1 MDAVKGPSR
10 SIAVIGDNET
20 VTGFLLAG
28 VGERGDKG
36 QTNYFVHTS
45 DTKAAELEEV
55 FKKFLNDRMIAV
67 ILVNQVIAQ
76 NHLRVSIDK
85 AQGDGEKVIC
95 EIPSKE
101 HPYEPRTDPIVNRA
115 SRLLYGTD
123 YKE

>member
-28 VGERGDKG
+28 TGERNDKAE
-36 QTNYFVHTS
+36 TNYFVWTS
-45 DTKAAELEEV
+45 ESKPAEAEAA
-55 FKKFLNDRMIAV
+55 FKRFMHNKLIAV

-76 NHLRVSIDK
+76 NHLRVLIDK
-85 AQGDGEKVIC
+85 AQSEGLKVIC

-115 SRLLYGTD
+115 SRLLYGVD